1 MRLADRAAE
10 RQLLINPALR
20 FGELYM
26 DGRLIVTKGSLYEVL
41 ELGARNLAE
50 LQDLPWLRA
59 LEQARVAFRGLHQRN
74 DRRRAKKN
82 IARHYD
88 NDARL
93 YELFLDSD
101 RQYSCAYFEH
111 PGQSLDDAQKAK
123 KRHIAAKLL
132 LEDGASVLDI
142 GCGFGGM
149 ALYLAGVADAR
160 VTGVTLSEDQ
170 FGVATN
176 RARQSGFADRVEFRL
191 QDYRDVH
198 ETFDRIVS
206 VGMFEHVGV
215 AGYDEY
221 FQTVRR
227 QLKDDGVMLLHAIGR
242 NSTPG
247 ATNPWIRKYIFPG
260 GYIPSLS
267 EVLPAIERAGLY
279 VTDIEILRLHY
290 AETLRAWR
298 ERFMAN
304 RAEVGPHP
312 RRALLPHVGIL
323 SGGVGDVVP
332 RRRPHGLPDPA
343 RQAAGRGSP
352 DARLHPRTRGRAA
365 PPRSCGSRICAKPPS
380 EDGLRVSGRS
390 SRPGEADREAGDGD
404 ALQRDAVDIDAP
416 DVVHLEPHVDDRV
429 GARTPPPRASE
440 PRSPPDVRLPSP
452 G

>member
-1 MRLADRAAE
+1 MPISFAALLGKLVRKGDLELETADGVKNRFGDGSGPRLGVRLADRRAE
-10 RQLLINPALR
+10 RQLLINPALHL
-20 FGELYM
+20 GELYM
-26 DGRLIVTKGSLYEVL
+26 EGRLIVTKGDLYDVL
-41 ELGARNLAE
+41 QLGARNLAE
-50 LQDLPWLRA
+50 LVDLPWVRA
-59 LEQARVAFRGLHQRN
+59 VENVRVAFRGVHQRN

-101 RQYSCAYFEH
+101 LQYSCAYFER

-132 LEDGASVLDI
+132 LKGGADVLDI

-160 VTGVTLSEDQ
+160 VTGVTLSKDQ
-170 FGVATN
+170 FGVATS
-176 RARQSGFADRVEFRL
+176 RARQSGFATRVEFRL
-191 QDYRDVH
+191 QDYRDVR

-215 AGYDEY
+215 AAYDEY
-221 FQTVRR
+221 FQTIRR
-227 QLKDDGVMLLHAIGR
+227 QLKDDGVMLLHSIGR
-242 NSTPG
+242 NSRPG

-290 AETLRAWR
+290 ADTLRAWR

-304 RAEVGPHP
+304 RAEVARIHDERFCRMWEFYLAGSETSFRVDGHMVFQIQLAKRQDAAPLT
-312 RRALLPHVGIL
+312 RDYIL
-323 SGGVGDVVP
+323 EREAEL
-332 RRRPHGLPDPA
+332 RRREAELPA
-343 RQAAGRGSP
+343 
-352 DARLHPRTRGRAA
+352 L
-365 PPRSCGSRICAKPPS
+365 
-380 EDGLRVSGRS
+380 
-390 SRPGEADREAGDGD
+390 REA
-404 ALQRDAVDIDAP
+404 A
-416 DVVHLEPHVDDRV
+416 E
-429 GARTPPPRASE
+429 
-440 PRSPPDVRLPSP
+440 
-452 G
+452 